1 MQKPVKF
8 GKYLLLERIAVG
20 GMAEVYAAK
29 SFGVE
34 GFERILAIK
43 KILPTMGED
52 PEFVSMFVD
61 EARIAVQ
68 LSHANIVQVLEL
80 GKHDDSLYIAMEYVS
95 GRDVRQLAQ
104 QYRRRGLPMPV
115 PQACA
120 IVARACEALDHA
132 HRKCDASGKPL
143 GIVHRDVSPQNVLV
157 SFAGDVKLI
166 DFGIAKAE
174 TRMQRT
180 QSGALKGKFSY
191 MSPEQVQGQT
201 IDRRSDVFSAGVL
214 LWELL
219 CGRKLFT
226 GENDLALL
234 EKVRRAEVPPP
245 RGLNAE
251 VPEGLEG
258 VVLKALAGD
267 RERRYQWCSE
277 LHDDLVRFAV
287 AGETVLG
294 SRRLGEWLR
303 EDFGAD
309 YEAEQARMRQW
320 LAVRVP
326 QPSVVPAHAATTI
339 PALADAGVARAL
351 VRETAEWRV
360 VPERDTPVE
369 LQPLAQTANAPVVPE
384 RDTLVDAVSG
394 TRAQPTIVLRPGE
407 ARIPIFD
414 NAADHTAA
422 RRVDRRGPLSRPRP
436 RSKGA
441 AFWLL
446 ASAPLAAALVAGT
459 AYFVVWLQDIPESP
473 ALAKRVAES
482 SIGPA
487 ARGSAAQRASSRM
500 GYLVTNTNPA
510 AHVTIDGHATGR
522 WTPVPDGNP
531 IALPAGAHTVVFE
544 TDDGKRFEE
553 ALQIEAGKTARI
565 VRDFA
570 SAR

>member
-1 MQKPVKF
+1 MRQPLKF

-80 GKHDDSLYIAMEYVS
+80 GKHDDSLYIAMEYVA

-104 QYRRRGLPMPV
+104 QFRRRGLPLPV

-132 HRKCDASGKPL
+132 HRKCDVSGKPL

-157 SFAGDVKLI
+157 SFTGDVKLI

-191 MSPEQVQGQT
+191 MSPEQVQGQP
-201 IDRRSDVFSAGVL
+201 IDRRSDVFSVGVL

-226 GENDLALL
+226 ADSDLALL
-234 EKVRRAEVPPP
+234 DKVRRADVPPP
-245 RGLNAE
+245 RSLNAE
-251 VPEGLEG
+251 VSEALDA
-258 VVLKALAGD
+258 VVLKALAPD
-267 RERRYQWCSE
+267 RDRRYQWCSE

-287 AGETVLG
+287 AGDTVLG
-294 SRRLGEWLR
+294 TRRLGEWMR
-303 EDFGAD
+303 EEFSAE
-309 YEAEQARMRQW
+309 YESEQARMREW

-326 QPSVVPAHAATTI
+326 PSSAVPAHAATTI

-351 VRETAEWRV
+351 VRDTAEWRV
-360 VPERDTPVE
+360 IPERE
-369 LQPLAQTANAPVVPE
+369 GPE
-384 RDTLVDAVSG
+384 RESPDRDTLPDPTSG
-394 TRAQPTIVLRPGE
+394 TKAQPTIVLRPGE
-407 ARIPIFD
+407 ARVPVFD
-414 NAADHTAA
+414 NASDQTAA
-422 RRVDRRGPLSRPRP
+422 RRVDRHGPLSRPRP
-436 RSKGA
+436 RDSFLPAWFLATVPAAVALAAGA
-441 AFWLL
+441 AY
-446 ASAPLAAALVAGT
+446 LVL
-459 AYFVVWLQDIPESP
+459 WLQDVPSSP
-473 ALAKRVAES
+473 PAARRVAES

-487 ARGSAAQRASSRM
+487 ARVGAQRASARV
-500 GYLVTNTNPA
+500 GYLVTSTNPA
-510 AHVTIDGHATGR
+510 ARVTIDGRATGR
-522 WTPVPDGNP
+522 WTPVPEGNP
-531 IALPAGAHTVVFE
+531 IALSPGAHTIVFE
-544 TDDGKRFEE
+544 TQDGQQFEE
-553 ALQIEAGKTARI
+553 TLEIEQGKTARL
-565 VRDFA
+565 VRNLA
-570 SAR
+570 SIR